1 MGRYP
6 TSGPC
11 LHLNLHSL
19 FIPPRGQLHTA
30 SAVKRASPRLRPTS
44 SLRCHLGYA
53 LELEPKPYY
62 PITVI
67 ERPARLIIGAVLVG
81 GTSMLLASA
90 CAFLSRWRSASG
102 GTLEPTW
109 ATGNKDEWLTETT
122 CKDIHNSQCNCKRI
136 AIQICTHPDPQEL
149 WISLQP
155 EPERLDA
162 RSKSDLKTVGR

>member
-1 MGRYP
+1 MSSIHNTPNLVGQYHYHRFAC
-6 TSGPC
+6 S
-11 LHLNLHSL
+11 LNLHSL

-109 ATGNKDEWLTETT
+109 ATGNKDEWLTEEPTRPRW
-122 CKDIHNSQCNCKRI
+122 SI
-136 AIQICTHPDPQEL
+136 AWPFGLRRRRE
-149 WISLQP
+149 
-155 EPERLDA
+155 
-162 RSKSDLKTVGR
+162 